1 MPVRYSLES
10 AGPST
15 RRNTRDEDVSLYYV
29 DYKKMTKAE
38 LQQVAADLGL
48 DTSGTKSAL
57 VARITR

>member
-1 MPVRYSLES
+1 MPVRYSVES

-15 RRNTRDEDVSLYYV
+15 RRATTHDVGYHV
-29 DYKKMTKAE
+29 DYTKMTKAE